1 MENATRMA
9 AMGGMVNRREVLV
22 WVTFV
27 SNLFEPLSITYTKCS
42 IPMTWHL

>member
-1 MENATRMA
+1 MENATGMA

-27 SNLFEPLSITYTKCS
+27 SNLFEPLSITYTNAAY
-42 IPMTWHL
+42 P